1 MNTYL
6 LLSAAVVGLMAADVA
21 SGAALAISRGDFRS
35 AEMRAGFWRKLA
47 ELAALFG
54 LVGAEHIARVA
65 GVDLAAPFGF
75 LGGAA
80 YIATMETASVIENM
94 KAAAGAE
101 DNDMEGSA
109 EDGKGKD

>member
-1 MNTYL
+1 MSTYL

-21 SGAALAISRGDFRS
+21 SGVALAISRGDFRS

-54 LVGAEHIARVA
+54 LVGAEYVARVA

-80 YIATMETASVIENM
+80 YIAAMETASIIENM
-94 KAAAGAE
+94 KAAAGADGDE
-101 DNDMEGSA
+101 TEGSS
-109 EDGKGKD
+109 EDGKSED